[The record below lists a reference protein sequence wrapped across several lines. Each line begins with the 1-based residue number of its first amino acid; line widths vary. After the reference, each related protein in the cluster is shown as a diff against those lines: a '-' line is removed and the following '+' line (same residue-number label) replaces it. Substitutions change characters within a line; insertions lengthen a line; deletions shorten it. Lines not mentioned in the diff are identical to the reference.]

1 MPKSPEEILKELQTA
16 MAEFEAGVKALEK
29 ERKDLLDSTVKEA
42 EAELIKKL
50 RASIAAKF
58 N

>member
-1 MPKSPEEILKELQTA
+1 MKELQTA